1 MKELIKKESVQ
12 LVLASIAFFL
22 AVYYGILAGL
32 PA

>member
-12 LVLASIAFFL
+12 LVLASIVFFL

>member
-1 MKELIKKESVQ
+1 MKALIKKESVQ
-12 LVLASIAFFL
+12 LALFSVVFFF